1 MHHLLNFGEPDI
13 DGGIFRYD
21 NILVEG
27 DRLAFT
33 RVHTANLVTLV
44 LVVDRADTLEHLWEV
59 THDILNLFRVADDLE
74 KVLVTDEVEASEILS
89 LLLQVLTES
98 LLDELQ
104 RSSEVLQGLL
114 EVGDLHNL
122 KHDGLLIHM
131 LHQLG
136 EV

>member
-1 MHHLLNFGEPDI
+1 M
-13 DGGIFRYD
+13 
-21 NILVEG
+21 
-27 DRLAFT
+27 
-33 RVHTANLVTLV
+33 
-44 LVVDRADTLEHLWEV
+44 VDRADTLEHLWEMS
-59 THDILNLFRVADDLE
+59 HDILNLFRVADDLE

-122 KHDGLLIHM
+122 KNDGLLIHV